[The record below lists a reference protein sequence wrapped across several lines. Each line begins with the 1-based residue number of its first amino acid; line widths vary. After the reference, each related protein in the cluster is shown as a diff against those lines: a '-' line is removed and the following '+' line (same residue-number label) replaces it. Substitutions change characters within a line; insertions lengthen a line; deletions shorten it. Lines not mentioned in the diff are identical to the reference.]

1 MGVSKLLGITS
12 KMAVRSGGGG
22 VGVGG
27 GAKRGGEVG
36 CDELVRSNITTFQV
50 ISRF

>member
-1 MGVSKLLGITS
+1 MGVSELLGITS
-12 KMAVRSGGGG
+12 KMAVRSG
-22 VGVGG
+22 GG

>member
-1 MGVSKLLGITS
+1 MGVSELLGITS

-27 GAKRGGEVG
+27 GCKEGRGGR
-36 CDELVRSNITTFQV
+36 L
-50 ISRF
+50 

>member
-1 MGVSKLLGITS
+1 MGVSELLGITS
-12 KMAVRSGGGG
+12 KMAVRSGG
-22 VGVGG
+22 GG

>member
-1 MGVSKLLGITS
+1 MGVSELLGITS
-12 KMAVRSGGGG
+12 KMAVRSGGG
-22 VGVGG
+22 VGVG

-36 CDELVRSNITTFQV
+36 CEELVRSNITTFQV

>member
-1 MGVSKLLGITS
+1 MGVSELLGITS

-22 VGVGG
+22 GG
-27 GAKRGGEVG
+27 GGCAKRGGEVG